1 MTTNTS
7 TRTGMQRSLRQ
18 CLSRMAALLYQ
29 HGHVLEPVTISHRG
43 LDRAAIDELEAAS
56 PDWHICQRI
65 LEQSESA
72 VFNDHDRFVL
82 TELGRDLLFDMFGEG
97 AADCA

>member
-1 MTTNTS
+1 
-7 TRTGMQRSLRQ
+7 MQRSLRQ

-29 HGHVLEPVTISHRG
+29 HGHVLETVTIAHRG
-43 LDRAAIDELEAAS
+43 LDRATMHELDAAS
-56 PDWHICQRI
+56 PDWHLCQRI

-72 VFNDHDRFVL
+72 AFNEHDRFVL

>member
-1 MTTNTS
+1 MTITS
-7 TRTGMQRSLRQ
+7 TTRTGMQRSLRQ

-29 HGHVLEPVTISHRG
+29 HGHVLETVTISHRG
-43 LDRAAIDELEAAS
+43 LDRATIDELETAS
-56 PDWHICQRI
+56 ADWHICQRI

-72 VFNDHDRFVL
+72 FFNEHDRFVL
-82 TELGRDLLFDMFGEG
+82 TELGRELLFDMFGEG